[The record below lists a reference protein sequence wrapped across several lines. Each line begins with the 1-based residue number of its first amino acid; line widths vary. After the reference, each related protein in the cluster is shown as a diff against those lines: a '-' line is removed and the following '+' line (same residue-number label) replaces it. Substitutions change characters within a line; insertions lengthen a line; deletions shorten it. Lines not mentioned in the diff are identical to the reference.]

1 MPAMLYHFAMTKL
14 AVPIT
19 AVTPAEA
26 GQQALAAQTARAE
39 MLELRLDYLKS
50 LTVDA
55 VTAVFAEI
63 AAQCVDPLPVI
74 ATCRDKAEGGARD
87 WPLALRLA
95 ALEAAAKCGAD
106 FIDVEYA
113 NYRLAV
119 SQARIQK
126 ILQVHPRSRLILSAH
141 DFSGKFNNIK
151 DLYTEIASVG
161 SAIIP
166 KIVYTP
172 GHITDCFD
180 AFDLLHEHPGEDLIV
195 LCMGQP
201 GLISRILA
209 PKLGGFVT
217 FAGLTPETAT
227 APGQLTVEQSRN
239 SYRYARIDS
248 QTALFGVIA
257 DPVAHSMSPA
267 IHNACFAEADMN
279 RLYLPLLVQG
289 GQGGFD
295 AFMDAVAARP
305 WLGFRGFSVTIP
317 HKSAA
322 LAYVKAKGGW
332 VEPLAERIGAVNTIV
347 VADDGRLSA
356 YNTDYAA
363 VLDAITGTLGI
374 DRTGLAAVPVA
385 VIGAGGVSRAIVA
398 GLRDAGARVTIYNR
412 TVEKAAALA
421 GEFGC
426 DYAGLDALPRLDA
439 RLIINGTSIGMV
451 PNTAATPVPAECIR
465 PGVVVFDTVYNP
477 VQTLLLTQAAQAG
490 ATTIDGVTMFVNQ
503 ALAQFRLFTG
513 QGADPGLMRSVVL
526 GLLAAK

>member
-1 MPAMLYHFAMTKL
+1 MTRL
-14 AVPIT
+14 AVPI
-19 AVTPAEA
+19 AAATPAEA
-26 GQQALAAQTARAE
+26 ARQALAAQNARAE
-39 MLELRLDYLKS
+39 MLELRLDYLKD
-50 LTVDA
+50 LAPDT
-55 VTAVFAEI
+55 VTAVFSET
-63 AAQCVDPLPVI
+63 AAQCVHTLPVI

-95 ALEAAAKCGAD
+95 VLEAAAKCGAD
-106 FIDVEYA
+106 FVDVEYA
-113 NYRLAV
+113 TYRRAT
-119 SQARIQK
+119 ATIQG
-126 ILQVHPRSRLILSAH
+126 ILRAHPRTRLILSAH
-141 DFSGKFNNIK
+141 DFSGKFSNIK
-151 DLYTEIASVG
+151 DLHEKIASAG
-161 SAIIP
+161 SAVIP
-166 KIVYTP
+166 KIVYTA

-201 GLISRILA
+201 GLISRVLA

-239 SYRYARIDS
+239 LYRYARIDS
-248 QTALFGVIA
+248 QTELFGVIA

-322 LAYVKAKGGW
+322 LAYVKAMGGW

-363 VLDAITGTLGI
+363 VLDAITGTLSI
-374 DRTGLAAVPVA
+374 DRTGLAAFPVA
-385 VIGAGGVSRAIVA
+385 VVGAGGVSRAIVA

-412 TVEKAAALA
+412 TVEKAERLA
-421 GEFGC
+421 DEFDC
-426 DYAGLDALPRLDA
+426 DYAGLDALRDLDA
-439 RLIINGTSIGMV
+439 RLLINGTSIGMH
-451 PNTAATPVPAECIR
+451 PNTDACPVPPACIN
-465 PGVVVFDTVYNP
+465 PNIVVFDTVYNP
-477 VQTLLLTQAAQAG
+477 VKTELLKNAAAAG
-490 ATTIDGVTMFVNQ
+490 AQTIDGVTMFVNQ
-503 ALAQFRLFTG
+503 ALAQFKLFTS
-513 QGADPGLMRSVVL
+513 QAADPGLMRSVIL
-526 GLLAAK
+526 GVLAAK